1 MMESVVAEGTGKGA
15 TVLGYRIG
23 GKTGTSEDGVN
34 TNKYIASFMGVAPI
48 EDPEV
53 VILVTLYNP
62 TGEGGHQGGGIGA
75 PLAGKILSEVLP
87 YLEVS
92 KTGTVDVSTIKEEVE
107 VPEIRGLSIKEAK
120 ARLKDLDLS
129 LRIDGMTDEQFKE
142 LDYANTIIKEQS
154 PKPRYC
160 GGARGEY

>member
-92 KTGTVDVSTIKEEVE
+92 KTGKIDESTIKEEVA
-107 VPEIRGLSIKEAK
+107 VPELRGLSIKEAK
-120 ARLKDLDLS
+120 ISLKELDLS
-129 LRIDGMTDEQFKE
+129 LRIDGMTDEEFKK
-142 LDYANTIIKEQS
+142 LDYTNTIIREQL
-154 PKPRYC
+154 PKPRYN
-160 GGARGEY
+160 GETRREY